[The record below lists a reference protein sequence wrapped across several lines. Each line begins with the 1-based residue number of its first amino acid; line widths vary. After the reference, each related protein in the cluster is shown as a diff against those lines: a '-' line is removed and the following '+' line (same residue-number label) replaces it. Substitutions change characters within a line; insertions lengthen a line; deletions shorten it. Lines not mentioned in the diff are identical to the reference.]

1 MGITLISCP
10 VSYWDEGFA
19 FAGWTL
25 QLSKG
30 KLSEQAMPQKSSNKS
45 AVKYKWLIMQC
56 ARYKVRP
63 TFDSVRHSKWERVH
77 SVTLFSWDH
86 FICTAKEAME
96 NHSDKKEECRK
107 WMIGIQGW
115 KRCRDWHGDGTALWC
130 MQRSKRMQKTFNVLH
145 DELLVSSS
153 SPLNLIQEIIDIK
166 LQWNVY
172 WKVHRHL
179 LLSCNLCWEVP
190 PQRYLFPEGY
200 EELRLQSWELYV
212 VGCFHYLGKKL
223 WLE

>member
-1 MGITLISCP
+1 M
-10 VSYWDEGFA
+10 
-19 FAGWTL
+19 
-25 QLSKG
+25 
-30 KLSEQAMPQKSSNKS
+30 
-45 AVKYKWLIMQC
+45 
-56 ARYKVRP
+56 R
-63 TFDSVRHSKWERVH
+63 RVH

-86 FICTAKEAME
+86 FIYTAKEAME

-190 PQRYLFPEGY
+190 SERYLFPEGY
-200 EELRLQSWELYV
+200 EELRLQFWELYV
-212 VGCFHYLGKKL
+212 IGCFCYLGKKL
-223 WLE
+223 TWIISSHSCDADNQTALERFCGKGRPRITLAAILYMQWRVSRWWWLQSHILAPDD